1 MKESV
6 LQRQVIAYLRER
18 GAYVFKVVGS
28 PYQQR
33 GTPDLLVCW
42 KGKFIGIEL
51 KVLGQDATP
60 MQDHEIRRII
70 QAGGCGAVVKSLEDV
85 EALLACF

>member
-1 MKESV
+1 MKESA

-18 GAYVFKVVGS
+18 GAYVFNAVGS

-42 KGKFIGIEL
+42 RGKFIGLEL
-51 KVLGQDATP
+51 KVPGQAATP
-60 MQDHEIRRII
+60 MQYNEIRKIEK
-70 QAGGCGAVVKSLEDV
+70 AGGCAAVVWSMGDV
-85 EALLACF
+85 EEMLG